1 VDGGNRALLRDG
13 SEFQGWQCMTR
24 LTSSF
29 WVQAYIKKLNLIGV
43 PAFVVS
49 HGDDT
54 AGAIIVKVNKLN
66 GDAILFERSFSLE
79 KNISQW
85 SKSQSGD
92 EKELDELLSRQL
104 SRDSDLW
111 IVEIESRQGNAYLD
125 DI

>member
-1 VDGGNRALLRDG
+1 MN
-13 SEFQGWQCMTR
+13 R

-29 WVQAYIKKLNLIGV
+29 WVQAYIKKLNLLGV

-66 GDAILFERSFSLE
+66 GDVVLFERSFSLD
-79 KNISQW
+79 KNLNQW
-85 SKSQSGD
+85 SKFESGD

-104 SRDSDLW
+104 SRDRDLW
-111 IVEIESRQGNAYLD
+111 IVEIESREGDPFLD

>member
-1 VDGGNRALLRDG
+1 ML
-13 SEFQGWQCMTR
+13 
-24 LTSSF
+24 
-29 WVQAYIKKLNLIGV
+29 GV

-66 GDAILFERSFSLE
+66 GDVVLFERSFSLD
-79 KNISQW
+79 KNLNQW
-85 SKSQSGD
+85 SKFESGD

-104 SRDSDLW
+104 SRDRDLW
-111 IVEIESRQGNAYLD
+111 IVEIESREGDPFLD

>member
-1 VDGGNRALLRDG
+1 
-13 SEFQGWQCMTR
+13 MTR

-29 WVQAYIKKLNLIGV
+29 WVQAYIKRLNLMGV
-43 PAFVVS
+43 SAFVVS

-85 SKSQSGD
+85 SKCKTGG
-92 EKELDELLSRQL
+92 EKELDELLSRYL

-111 IVEIESRQGNAYLD
+111 IVEIESPKGDAYLD
-125 DI
+125 DF

>member
-1 VDGGNRALLRDG
+1 
-13 SEFQGWQCMTR
+13 MTR

-29 WVQAYIKKLNLIGV
+29 WVQAYIKRLNLIGV

-66 GDAILFERSFSLE
+66 GDAVLFERSFSLE
-79 KNISQW
+79 KNINQW
-85 SKSQSGD
+85 SKFQSGD

-111 IVEIESRQGNAYLD
+111 IIEIESRQGDAYLD
-125 DI
+125 DM

>member
-1 VDGGNRALLRDG
+1 MN
-13 SEFQGWQCMTR
+13 R

-29 WVQAYIKKLNLIGV
+29 WVQAYIKKLNLLGV

-66 GDAILFERSFSLE
+66 GDAVLFERSFSLD
-79 KNISQW
+79 KNLNQW
-85 SKSQSGD
+85 SKFESGD

-104 SRDSDLW
+104 SRDRDLW
-111 IVEIESRQGNAYLD
+111 IVEIESREGEPFLD

>member
-1 VDGGNRALLRDG
+1 
-13 SEFQGWQCMTR
+13 MTR

-29 WVQAYIKKLNLIGV
+29 WVQAYIKRLNLMGV

-66 GDAILFERSFSLE
+66 GEAILFERSLSLE
-79 KNISQW
+79 KNTSLW
-85 SKSQSGD
+85 SEIQSGD
-92 EKELDELLSRQL
+92 EKELDELLSRQIL
-104 SRDSDLW
+104 RDRDLW
-111 IVEIESRQGNAYLD
+111 IVEVESSQGNPFLD

>member
-1 VDGGNRALLRDG
+1 MN
-13 SEFQGWQCMTR
+13 R

-29 WVQAYIKKLNLIGV
+29 WVQAYIKKLNLLGV

-66 GDAILFERSFSLE
+66 GDAVLFERSFSLD
-79 KNISQW
+79 KNRIQW
-85 SKSQSGD
+85 SKFESGD

-104 SRDSDLW
+104 SRDRDLW
-111 IVEIESRQGNAYLD
+111 IVEIESREGDPFLD

>member
-1 VDGGNRALLRDG
+1 M
-13 SEFQGWQCMTR
+13 SR

-29 WVQAYIKKLNLIGV
+29 WVQAYIKKLNLMGV

-66 GDAILFERSFSLE
+66 GDAVLFERSFSLD
-79 KNISQW
+79 KNLNQW
-85 SKSQSGD
+85 SKFESGD
-92 EKELDELLSRQL
+92 EKRLDELISRQL
-104 SRDSDLW
+104 SRDRDLW
-111 IVEIESRQGNAYLD
+111 IVEIESRKGDPFLD

>member
-1 VDGGNRALLRDG
+1 
-13 SEFQGWQCMTR
+13 MTR

-29 WVQAYIKKLNLIGV
+29 WVQAYIKRLNLLGV

-49 HGDDT
+49 HGDDK
-54 AGAIIVKVNKLN
+54 AGAIIIKVNKLN

-79 KNISQW
+79 KDINQW

-104 SRDSDLW
+104 SRDNDLW
-111 IVEIESRQGNAYLD
+111 IVEIESRQGDAYLD

>member
-1 VDGGNRALLRDG
+1 M
-13 SEFQGWQCMTR
+13 SR

-29 WVQAYIKKLNLIGV
+29 WVQAYIKKLNLLGV

-66 GDAILFERSFSLE
+66 GDAVLFERSFSLD
-79 KNISQW
+79 KNLNQW
-85 SKSQSGD
+85 SKFESGD

-104 SRDSDLW
+104 SRDRDLW
-111 IVEIESRQGNAYLD
+111 IVEIESRKGDPFLD

>member
-1 VDGGNRALLRDG
+1 MN
-13 SEFQGWQCMTR
+13 R

-29 WVQAYIKKLNLIGV
+29 WVQAYIKKLNLLGV

-54 AGAIIVKVNKLN
+54 AGAIIIKVNKLN
-66 GDAILFERSFSLE
+66 GDAVLFERSFSLD
-79 KNISQW
+79 KNLNQW
-85 SKSQSGD
+85 SKFESGD

-104 SRDSDLW
+104 SRDRDLW
-111 IVEIESRQGNAYLD
+111 IVEIESRQGDPFLD

>member
-1 VDGGNRALLRDG
+1 MN
-13 SEFQGWQCMTR
+13 R

-29 WVQAYIKKLNLIGV
+29 WVQAYIKKLNLLGV
-43 PAFVVS
+43 PALVVS

-66 GDAILFERSFSLE
+66 GDAVLFERSFSLD
-79 KNISQW
+79 KNLNQW
-85 SKSQSGD
+85 SKFESGD

-104 SRDSDLW
+104 SRDRDLW
-111 IVEIESRQGNAYLD
+111 IVEIESREGDPFLD

>member
-1 VDGGNRALLRDG
+1 MN
-13 SEFQGWQCMTR
+13 R
-24 LTSSF
+24 LTSLF
-29 WVQAYIKKLNLIGV
+29 WVQAYIKKLNLLGV

-66 GDAILFERSFSLE
+66 GDAVLFERSFSLD
-79 KNISQW
+79 KNLNQW
-85 SKSQSGD
+85 SKFESGD

-104 SRDSDLW
+104 SRDRDLW
-111 IVEIESRQGNAYLD
+111 IIEIESREGDPFLD

>member
-1 VDGGNRALLRDG
+1 MN
-13 SEFQGWQCMTR
+13 R

-29 WVQAYIKKLNLIGV
+29 WVQAYIKKLNLLGV
-43 PAFVVS
+43 PAFVVA

-66 GDAILFERSFSLE
+66 GDAVLFERSFSLD
-79 KNISQW
+79 KNLNQW
-85 SKSQSGD
+85 SKFESGD

-104 SRDSDLW
+104 SRDRDLW
-111 IVEIESRQGNAYLD
+111 IVEIESREGDPFLD

>member
-1 VDGGNRALLRDG
+1 MNR
-13 SEFQGWQCMTR
+13 S
-24 LTSSF
+24 TSAF
-29 WVQAYIKKLNLIGV
+29 WVQAYIKKLNLLGV

-66 GDAILFERSFSLE
+66 GDAVLFERSFSLD
-79 KNISQW
+79 KNLNQW
-85 SKSQSGD
+85 SKFESGD

-104 SRDSDLW
+104 SRDRDLW
-111 IVEIESRQGNAYLD
+111 IVEIESREGDPFLD

>member
-1 VDGGNRALLRDG
+1 
-13 SEFQGWQCMTR
+13 MTR

-29 WVQAYIKKLNLIGV
+29 WVQAYIKRLNLIGV

-66 GDAILFERSFSLE
+66 GDAVLFERSFSLE
-79 KNISQW
+79 ENISQW
-85 SKSQSGD
+85 SKCQSGD

-111 IVEIESRQGNAYLD
+111 IIEIESRQGVAYLD

>member
-1 VDGGNRALLRDG
+1 MNL
-13 SEFQGWQCMTR
+13 

-29 WVQAYIKKLNLIGV
+29 WVQAYIKKLNLLGV

-66 GDAILFERSFSLE
+66 GDAVLFERSFSLD
-79 KNISQW
+79 KNLNQW
-85 SKSQSGD
+85 SKFESGD
-92 EKELDELLSRQL
+92 EKRLDELLSRQL
-104 SRDSDLW
+104 SRDRDLW
-111 IVEIESRQGNAYLD
+111 IVEIESREGDPFLD

>member
-1 VDGGNRALLRDG
+1 MN
-13 SEFQGWQCMTR
+13 R

-29 WVQAYIKKLNLIGV
+29 WVQAYIKKLNLLGV

-66 GDAILFERSFSLE
+66 GDAGLFERSFSLD
-79 KNISQW
+79 KNLNQW
-85 SKSQSGD
+85 SKFESGD

-104 SRDSDLW
+104 SRDRDLW
-111 IVEIESRQGNAYLD
+111 IVEIESREGDPFLD

>member
-1 VDGGNRALLRDG
+1 
-13 SEFQGWQCMTR
+13 MKR

-29 WVQAYIKKLNLIGV
+29 WVQAYIKKLNLLGV

-66 GDAILFERSFSLE
+66 GDAVLFERSFCLD
-79 KNISQW
+79 KNLNQW
-85 SKSQSGD
+85 SKFESGD

-104 SRDSDLW
+104 SRDRDLW
-111 IVEIESRQGNAYLD
+111 IVEIESREGDPFLD

>member
-1 VDGGNRALLRDG
+1 MN
-13 SEFQGWQCMTR
+13 R

-29 WVQAYIKKLNLIGV
+29 WVQAYIKKLNLLGV

-66 GDAILFERSFSLE
+66 GDAVLFERSFSLD
-79 KNISQW
+79 KNLNQW
-85 SKSQSGD
+85 SKFESGD
-92 EKELDELLSRQL
+92 EKELDKLLFRQL
-104 SRDSDLW
+104 SRDRDLW
-111 IVEIESRQGNAYLD
+111 IVEIESREGDPFLD

>member
-1 VDGGNRALLRDG
+1 M
-13 SEFQGWQCMTR
+13 SR

-29 WVQAYIKKLNLIGV
+29 WVQAYIKKLNLLGV

-66 GDAILFERSFSLE
+66 GDAVLFERSFSLD
-79 KNISQW
+79 KNLNQW
-85 SKSQSGD
+85 SKFQSGD

-104 SRDSDLW
+104 SRDRDLW
-111 IVEIESRQGNAYLD
+111 IVEIESREGDTFLD

>member
-1 VDGGNRALLRDG
+1 
-13 SEFQGWQCMTR
+13 MTR
-24 LTSSF
+24 LNSSF
-29 WVQAYIKKLNLIGV
+29 WVQAYIKRLNLMGV
-43 PAFVVS
+43 SAFVVS

-85 SKSQSGD
+85 SKCETGG
-92 EKELDELLSRQL
+92 EKELDELLSRHL

-111 IVEIESRQGNAYLD
+111 IVEIESPKGDAYLD
-125 DI
+125 DF

>member
-1 VDGGNRALLRDG
+1 MN
-13 SEFQGWQCMTR
+13 R

-29 WVQAYIKKLNLIGV
+29 WVQAYIKKLNLLGV

-66 GDAILFERSFSLE
+66 GDAVLFERSFSLD
-79 KNISQW
+79 KNLNQW
-85 SKSQSGD
+85 SKFESGD
-92 EKELDELLSRQL
+92 EKKLDELLSRQL
-104 SRDSDLW
+104 SRDRDLW
-111 IVEIESRQGNAYLD
+111 IVEIESREGDPFLD

>member
-1 VDGGNRALLRDG
+1 M
-13 SEFQGWQCMTR
+13 SR

-29 WVQAYIKKLNLIGV
+29 WVQAYIKKLNLLGV

-66 GDAILFERSFSLE
+66 GYAVLFERSFSLD
-79 KNISQW
+79 KNLNQW
-85 SKSQSGD
+85 SKFESGN

-104 SRDSDLW
+104 SRDRDLW
-111 IVEIESRQGNAYLD
+111 IVEIESREGDPFLD

>member
-1 VDGGNRALLRDG
+1 MN
-13 SEFQGWQCMTR
+13 R

-29 WVQAYIKKLNLIGV
+29 WVQAYIKKLNLLGV

-66 GDAILFERSFSLE
+66 GDAVLFERSFSLD
-79 KNISQW
+79 KNLNQW
-85 SKSQSGD
+85 SKFDSGD
-92 EKELDELLSRQL
+92 EKELDKLLSRQL
-104 SRDSDLW
+104 SRDRDLW
-111 IVEIESRQGNAYLD
+111 IIEIESREGDPFLD

>member
-1 VDGGNRALLRDG
+1 MN
-13 SEFQGWQCMTR
+13 R

-29 WVQAYIKKLNLIGV
+29 WVQAYIKKLNLLGV
-43 PAFVVS
+43 PAFVIS

-66 GDAILFERSFSLE
+66 GDAVLFERSFSLD
-79 KNISQW
+79 KNLNQW
-85 SKSQSGD
+85 SKFESGD

-104 SRDSDLW
+104 SRDRDLW
-111 IVEIESRQGNAYLD
+111 IVEIESREGDPFLD

>member
-1 VDGGNRALLRDG
+1 M
-13 SEFQGWQCMTR
+13 SR

-29 WVQAYIKKLNLIGV
+29 WVQAYIKKLNLLGV

-66 GDAILFERSFSLE
+66 GDAVLFERSFSLD
-79 KNISQW
+79 KNLNQW
-85 SKSQSGD
+85 SKFESGD
-92 EKELDELLSRQL
+92 EKELDELLTRQL
-104 SRDSDLW
+104 SRDRDLW
-111 IVEIESRQGNAYLD
+111 IVEIESREGDPFLD

>member
-1 VDGGNRALLRDG
+1 MN
-13 SEFQGWQCMTR
+13 R
-24 LTSSF
+24 LTRSF
-29 WVQAYIKKLNLIGV
+29 LDQDYIKKLNLLGV

-66 GDAILFERSFSLE
+66 GDAVLFERSFSLD
-79 KNISQW
+79 KNLNQW
-85 SKSQSGD
+85 SKFESGD

-104 SRDSDLW
+104 SRDRDLW
-111 IVEIESRQGNAYLD
+111 IVEIESREGDPFLD

>member
-1 VDGGNRALLRDG
+1 MN
-13 SEFQGWQCMTR
+13 R

-29 WVQAYIKKLNLIGV
+29 WVQAYIKKLNLLGV

-54 AGAIIVKVNKLN
+54 AGAIIVKVYKLN
-66 GDAILFERSFSLE
+66 GDAVLFERSFSLD
-79 KNISQW
+79 KNLNQW
-85 SKSQSGD
+85 SKFESGD

-104 SRDSDLW
+104 SRDRDLW
-111 IVEIESRQGNAYLD
+111 IVEIESREGDPFLD

>member
-1 VDGGNRALLRDG
+1 M
-13 SEFQGWQCMTR
+13 SR

-29 WVQAYIKKLNLIGV
+29 WVQAYIKKLNLLGV

-66 GDAILFERSFSLE
+66 GDAVLFERSFSLD
-79 KNISQW
+79 KNLNQW
-85 SKSQSGD
+85 SKFESGD
-92 EKELDELLSRQL
+92 EKRLDELLTRQL
-104 SRDSDLW
+104 SRDRDLW
-111 IVEIESRQGNAYLD
+111 IVEIESREGDPFLD